1 MLRISKINPT
11 VATEVVAMKP
21 ILFRGAEIWDGSG
34 AAASPGDVLVE
45 GKRIKAIVHAPERL
59 AVDGATVIEAR
70 GRTLMP
76 GLVEGHAHISFGG
89 AVNDSDLGNIPP
101 EEHVLLTVRNA
112 RTLLDHGFTSAYS
125 AATSKLRLDVVIRNA
140 VNAGQFPGPRIR
152 AGSPEITVT
161 GGLGDERKAHMY
173 FESFGLIADG
183 VEEITKAVRLCC
195 REGVDNI
202 KLNISG
208 DDLSPAAHGGLTVM
222 TQKEIQTAVNVARD
236 FGKKVNCHA
245 RAAESVKRAVR
256 CGIDVIYHCESADEE
271 AIDMLESVKDRIFVG
286 PAIGIIYS
294 TLYEGEKF
302 GFYRDSEVGRKMQ
315 RTIDTTAAVY
325 TELRKRGVRV
335 LIGGDYGFA
344 QSPQG
349 DNARDLKHFVNLL
362 GFSPSEALQCGTRI
376 GGQVMGMGNELGQI
390 KEGYIADLLLVDGD
404 PLNDLDLVVHEK
416 NLHVIMKEGSLYK
429 DISVT
434 STHEQTGQADL
445 VRR

>member
-1 MLRISKINPT
+1 
-11 VATEVVAMKP
+11 MKP
-21 ILFRGAEIWDGSG
+21 ILFRGASVWDGSG
-34 AAASPGDVLVE
+34 APAFPADVLVE
-45 GKRIKAIVHAPERL
+45 NGRIKSIACMPSRL
-59 AVDGATVIEAR
+59 SAEGATVIDAR

-112 RTLLDHGFTSAYS
+112 KTLLDHGFTSAYS

-152 AGSPEITVT
+152 AASPEITVT

-173 FESFGLIADG
+173 YESFGLIADG
-183 VEEITKAVRLCC
+183 KEELTKAVRLCC

-202 KLNISG
+202 KVNISG

-222 TQKEIQTAVNVARD
+222 SEEEVQTAANVARD

-245 RAAESVKRAVR
+245 RAAESVKRAIR
-256 CGIDVIYHCESADEE
+256 CGVDVIYHCESADEE
-271 AIDMLESVKDRIFVG
+271 AIDMLESAKDRISVG

-294 TLYEGEKF
+294 TLYEGEPF

-315 RTIDTTAAVY
+315 RTIDNTAAVY
-325 TELRKRGVRV
+325 TELRKRGVRI

-349 DNARDLKHFVNLL
+349 DNARDLKHFVDLL
-362 GFSPSEALQCGTRI
+362 GFSPNEALQCGTRI
-376 GGQVMGMGNELGQI
+376 GGQVMGLGDQLGQI

-404 PLNDLDLVVHEK
+404 PLEDLDLVVHEK
-416 NLHVIMKEGSLYK
+416 NLHVIMKEGALYK
-429 DISVT
+429 DHSETAVIENVSATV
-434 STHEQTGQADL
+434 A
-445 VRR
+445 

>member
-1 MLRISKINPT
+1 MNR
-11 VATEVVAMKP
+11 V
-21 ILFRGAEIWDGSG
+21 LFRNASVWDGSG
-34 AAASPGDVLVE
+34 AAAFPADVLVE
-45 GKRIKAIVHAPERL
+45 GTRIKTIAHAPHRL
-59 AVDGATVIEAR
+59 AAEGATVIEAR

-101 EEHVLLTVRNA
+101 EEHMLLTARNA
-112 RTLLDHGFTSAYS
+112 KTLLNHGFTSAYS

-140 VNAGQFPGPRIR
+140 VNAGEFPGPRIR
-152 AGSPEITVT
+152 AASPEITVT

-173 FESFGLIADG
+173 YESFGLIADG
-183 VEEITKAVRLCC
+183 KEEIAKAVRLCC

-202 KLNISG
+202 KVNISG

-222 TQKEIQTAVNVARD
+222 REEEVQTAVNIARD

-245 RAAESVKRAVR
+245 RAAESVKRAIR
-256 CGIDVIYHCESADEE
+256 CGVDVIYHCESADEE
-271 AIDMLESVKDRIFVG
+271 AIDMLEAAKGRIFVG
-286 PAIGIIYS
+286 PAIGIIYC

-302 GFYRDSEVGRKMQ
+302 GFHRDSEVGRKMQ

-362 GFSPSEALQCGTRI
+362 GFSPNEALQCGTRI
-376 GGQVMGMGNELGQI
+376 GGQVMGLGDELGQV
-390 KEGYIADLLLVDGD
+390 KEGYLADLLLVDGD
-404 PLNDLDLVVHEK
+404 PLEDLDRVVHEK

-429 DISVT
+429 DHSAAGVQE
-434 STHEQTGQADL
+434 HPVAAD
-445 VRR
+445 

>member
-1 MLRISKINPT
+1 M
-11 VATEVVAMKP
+11 MKP
-21 ILFRGAEIWDGSG
+21 VLFRGASVWDGSG
-34 AAASPGDVLVE
+34 SAAFPADVLVE
-45 GKRIKAIVHAPERL
+45 GSRIKTIARAPHQL
-59 AVDGATVIEAR
+59 STSGAHVIAAL

-101 EEHVLLTVRNA
+101 EEHMLLTARNA
-112 RTLLDHGFTSAYS
+112 KTLLDHGFTSAYS

-152 AGSPEITVT
+152 AASPEITVT

-173 FESFGLIADG
+173 YESFGLIADG
-183 VEEITKAVRLCC
+183 VEEIKKAVRLCC

-202 KLNISG
+202 KVNISG

-222 TQKEIQTAVNVARD
+222 REEEVQMAVNVARD

-256 CGIDVIYHCESADEE
+256 CGVDVIYHCESADEE

-294 TLYEGEKF
+294 TLYEGEQF
-302 GFYRDSEVGRKMQ
+302 GFHRDSECGRQMQ
-315 RTIDTTAAVY
+315 RVIDSTAAVY
-325 TELRKRGVRV
+325 TELRKRGVRI

-349 DNARDLKHFVNLL
+349 DNARDLKHFVDLL

-376 GGQVMGMGNELGQI
+376 GGQVMGMGSELGQV

-404 PLNDLDLVVHEK
+404 PLEDLDLVVREK
-416 NLHVIMKEGSLYK
+416 NLHVVMKEGSLYK
-429 DISVT
+429 DVSATAAIEHVVNPESRP
-434 STHEQTGQADL
+434 L
-445 VRR
+445 VNAV

>member
-1 MLRISKINPT
+1 
-11 VATEVVAMKP
+11 MKP
-21 ILFRGAEIWDGSG
+21 ILFRDASVWDGSG
-34 AAASPGDVLVE
+34 APAFPADVLVE
-45 GKRIKAIVHAPERL
+45 NGRIRRIAPIPARL
-59 AVDGATVIEAR
+59 SVEGAFVIEAR

-101 EEHVLLTVRNA
+101 EEHMLLTVRNA
-112 RTLLDHGFTSAYS
+112 KTLLDHGFTSAYS

-140 VNAGQFPGPRIR
+140 VNAGEFPGPRIR

-173 FESFGLIADG
+173 YESFGMIADG
-183 VEEITKAVRLCC
+183 KEEIIKVVRLCC

-222 TQKEIQTAVNVARD
+222 SEEEIQTAVNVARD

-294 TLYEGEKF
+294 TLYEGEPW
-302 GFYRDSEVGRKMQ
+302 GFRRDSEVGRKMQ
-315 RTIDTTAAVY
+315 RTIETTAAVY
-325 TELRKRGVRV
+325 TELRKRGVRI

-349 DNARDLKHFVNLL
+349 DNARDLKHFVDLL

-376 GGQVMGMGNELGQI
+376 GGQVMGLGNELGQV

-404 PLNDLDLVVHEK
+404 PLEDLDLVVRQK
-416 NLHVIMKEGSLYK
+416 NLHVIMKEGILYK
-429 DISVT
+429 DCSATSVIEHAVT
-434 STHEQTGQADL
+434 T
-445 VRR
+445 V

>member
-1 MLRISKINPT
+1 
-11 VATEVVAMKP
+11 MKP
-21 ILFRGAEIWDGSG
+21 ILFCGASVWDGSG
-34 AAASPGDVLVE
+34 APAFPADVLVE
-45 GKRIKAIVHAPERL
+45 NGRIKAIARMPSRL
-59 AVDGATVIEAR
+59 STEGTTVIEAR

-112 RTLLDHGFTSAYS
+112 KTLLDHGFTSAYS

-152 AGSPEITVT
+152 AASPEITVT

-173 FESFGLIADG
+173 YESFGLIADG
-183 VEEITKAVRLCC
+183 KEELTKAVRLCC

-202 KLNISG
+202 KVNISG

-222 TQKEIQTAVNVARD
+222 REEEVQTAVNVARD

-256 CGIDVIYHCESADEE
+256 CGVDVIYHCESADEE
-271 AIDMLESVKDRIFVG
+271 ALDMLESVKDRIFVG

-294 TLYEGEKF
+294 TLYEGEPF

-315 RTIDTTAAVY
+315 RTIDNTAAVY
-325 TELRKRGVRV
+325 TELRKRGVRI

-349 DNARDLKHFVNLL
+349 DNARDLKHFVDLL

-376 GGQVMGMGNELGQI
+376 GGQVMGLGNELGQI

-404 PLNDLDLVVHEK
+404 PLEDLDLVVREK
-416 NLHVIMKEGSLYK
+416 NLHVIVKEGSLYK
-429 DISVT
+429 DHSETAVIENVP
-434 STHEQTGQADL
+434 AN
-445 VRR
+445 VA

>member
-1 MLRISKINPT
+1 MNR
-11 VATEVVAMKP
+11 V
-21 ILFRGAEIWDGSG
+21 LFRSANVWDGSG
-34 AAASPGDVLVE
+34 APSFPADVLVE
-45 GKRIKAIVHAPERL
+45 GTRIKTIARAPHRL
-59 AVDGATVIEAR
+59 ATEGAIVIEAR

-112 RTLLDHGFTSAYS
+112 KTLLDHGFTSAYS

-140 VNAGQFPGPRIR
+140 VNAGEFPGPRIR
-152 AGSPEITVT
+152 AASPEITVT

-173 FESFGLIADG
+173 YESFGMIADG
-183 VEEITKAVRLCC
+183 KEEITKAVRLCC

-202 KLNISG
+202 KVNISG

-222 TQKEIQTAVNVARD
+222 REEEVQTAVNVARD
-236 FGKKVNCHA
+236 FGKKINCHA
-245 RAAESVKRAVR
+245 RAAESVKRAIR
-256 CGIDVIYHCESADEE
+256 CGIDVIYHCESADDE
-271 AIDMLESVKDRIFVG
+271 AIDMLESAKDRIFVG

-302 GFYRDSEVGRKMQ
+302 GFFRDSEVGRKMQ
-315 RTIDTTAAVY
+315 RTIETTAAVY

-349 DNARDLKHFVNLL
+349 DNARDLKHFVDLL
-362 GFSPSEALQCGTRI
+362 GFSPSEAMQCGTRI
-376 GGQVMGMGNELGQI
+376 GGQVMGLGDELGQV
-390 KEGYIADLLLVDGD
+390 KEGYLADLLLVDGD
-404 PLNDLDLVVHEK
+404 PLEDLDRVVHEK

-429 DISVT
+429 DCSAAEVRGRT
-434 STHEQTGQADL
+434 VAAD
-445 VRR
+445 

>member
-1 MLRISKINPT
+1 
-11 VATEVVAMKP
+11 MKP
-21 ILFRGAEIWDGSG
+21 ILFCGASVWDGSG
-34 AAASPGDVLVE
+34 APAFPADVLVE
-45 GKRIKAIVHAPERL
+45 NGRIKAIARMPSRL
-59 AVDGATVIEAR
+59 STEGTTVIEAR

-112 RTLLDHGFTSAYS
+112 KTLLDHGFTSAYS

-140 VNAGQFPGPRIR
+140 VNAGQVPGPRIR
-152 AGSPEITVT
+152 AASPEITVT

-173 FESFGLIADG
+173 YESFGLIADG
-183 VEEITKAVRLCC
+183 KEELTKAVRLCC

-202 KLNISG
+202 KVNISG

-222 TQKEIQTAVNVARD
+222 REEEVQTAVNVARD

-256 CGIDVIYHCESADEE
+256 CGVDVIYHCESADEE
-271 AIDMLESVKDRIFVG
+271 ALDMLESVKDRIFVG

-294 TLYEGEKF
+294 TLYEGEPF

-315 RTIDTTAAVY
+315 RTIDNTAAVY
-325 TELRKRGVRV
+325 TELRKRGVRI

-349 DNARDLKHFVNLL
+349 DNARDLKHFVDLL

-376 GGQVMGMGNELGQI
+376 GGQVMGLGNELGQI

-404 PLNDLDLVVHEK
+404 PLEDLDLVVREK
-416 NLHVIMKEGSLYK
+416 NLHVIVKEGSLYK
-429 DISVT
+429 DHSETAVIENVP
-434 STHEQTGQADL
+434 AN
-445 VRR
+445 VA

>member
-1 MLRISKINPT
+1 MDR
-11 VATEVVAMKP
+11 V
-21 ILFRGAEIWDGSG
+21 LFREASVWDGSG
-34 AAASPGDVLVE
+34 APAFSADVLVE
-45 GKRIKAIVHAPERL
+45 GSRIKTIARTPERL
-59 AVDGATVIEAR
+59 AADGATLIEAR

-112 RTLLDHGFTSAYS
+112 RTLLNHGFTSAYS

-140 VNAGQFPGPRIR
+140 VNAGEFPGPRIR
-152 AGSPEITVT
+152 AASPEITVT

-173 FESFGLIADG
+173 YESFGLIADG
-183 VEEITKAVRLCC
+183 TEEIKKAVRLCC

-202 KLNISG
+202 KVNISG

-222 TQKEIQTAVNVARD
+222 REEEIQMAVNVARD

-245 RAAESVKRAVR
+245 RSAESVKRAVR
-256 CGIDVIYHCESADEE
+256 CGVDVIYHCESADEE
-271 AIDMLESVKDRIFVG
+271 ALDMLESAKDRIFVG

-294 TLYEGEKF
+294 TLYEGEAF
-302 GFYRDSEVGRKMQ
+302 GFRRDSDVGRQMQ
-315 RTIDTTAAVY
+315 RVIDTTAAVY

-349 DNARDLKHFVNLL
+349 DNARDLKHFVDLL
-362 GFSPSEALQCGTRI
+362 GFSPNEALQCGTRI
-376 GGQVMGMGNELGQI
+376 GGQVMGLGKQLGEV
-390 KEGYIADLLLVDGD
+390 KEGYIADLLLVDGN
-404 PLNDLDLVVHEK
+404 PLDDLDLVVHEE

-429 DISVT
+429 DASAT
-434 STHEQTGQADL
+434 SALKNTAVSQAAAL
-445 VRR
+445 GVRV

>member
-1 MLRISKINPT
+1 
-11 VATEVVAMKP
+11 MKP
-21 ILFRGAEIWDGSG
+21 ILFRGASIWDGSG
-34 AAASPGDVLVE
+34 AAAFPGDVLVE
-45 GKRIKAIVHAPERL
+45 NSRIKAIAPAPERL
-59 AVDGATVIEAR
+59 AVDGTTVIEAR

-112 RTLLDHGFTSAYS
+112 KTLLDHGFTSAYS

-140 VNAGQFPGPRIR
+140 VNAGEFPGPRIR

-222 TQKEIQTAVNVARD
+222 TEKEIQTAVGVARD
-236 FGKKVNCHA
+236 FGKRVNCHA

-271 AIDMLESVKDRIFVG
+271 ALDMLESAKDRIFVG
-286 PAIGIIYS
+286 PAIGIIYC

-302 GFYRDSEVGRKMQ
+302 GFYRDSEIGRKMQ

-325 TELRKRGVRV
+325 TELRKRGVRI

-349 DNARDLKHFVNLL
+349 DNARDLKHFVDLL

-390 KEGYIADLLLVDGD
+390 KKGYIADLLLVDGD
-404 PLNDLDLVVHEK
+404 PLKDLDLVVHEK
-416 NLHVIMKEGSLYK
+416 NLHVIMKEGLFYK
-429 DISVT
+429 DISA
-434 STHEQTGQADL
+434 STHE
-445 VRR
+445 

>member
-1 MLRISKINPT
+1 MNR
-11 VATEVVAMKP
+11 V
-21 ILFRGAEIWDGSG
+21 LFRNANVWDGSG
-34 AAASPGDVLVE
+34 APAFPADVLVE
-45 GKRIKAIVHAPERL
+45 GTRIKTIARAPHRL
-59 AVDGATVIEAR
+59 ATEGATVIEAR

-112 RTLLDHGFTSAYS
+112 KTLLDHGFTSAYS

-152 AGSPEITVT
+152 AASPEITVT

-173 FESFGLIADG
+173 YESFGLIADG
-183 VEEITKAVRLCC
+183 KEELTKAVRLCC

-202 KLNISG
+202 KVNISG

-222 TQKEIQTAVNVARD
+222 REEEVQTAVNVARD

-245 RAAESVKRAVR
+245 RAAESVKRAIR

-271 AIDMLESVKDRIFVG
+271 AIDMLESAKDRIFVG

-302 GFYRDSEVGRKMQ
+302 GFLRDSDVGRTMQ
-315 RTIDTTAAVY
+315 RTIDSTAAVY
-325 TELRKRGVRV
+325 TELRKRGVRI

-349 DNARDLKHFVNLL
+349 DNARDLKHFVDLL

-376 GGQVMGMGNELGQI
+376 GGQVMGLGNELGQV

-404 PLNDLDLVVHEK
+404 PLADVDLVVHEK

-429 DISVT
+429 DYSAAEVRERT
-434 STHEQTGQADL
+434 VAAD
-445 VRR
+445 